1 MENESQARKKAD
13 FRISSILRARCPS
26 CHTGKVLE
34 SGLTIRPRCLICN
47 YNFYPEPGFYMGAM
61 AVGFLIAAMTTIPPM
76 IFLKVLNVDM
86 NILLAFPFVEFLFV
100 GTFLVFYCRILWLHL
115 EYRMTSRLDGQEI
128 EKSKKT

>member
-1 MENESQARKKAD
+1 
-13 FRISSILRARCPS
+13 
-26 CHTGKVLE
+26 
-34 SGLTIRPRCLICN
+34 
-47 YNFYPEPGFYMGAM
+47 MGAM